1 MKALVN
7 KIIPFSAVDG
17 PGNRTS
23 VFLQGCNINCLYCHN
38 PETRKVCIGCG
49 QCIEA
54 CPSGAL
60 SWNTEDGSRPSAKA
74 GEEKRN
80 SPFLRYDPEKCTL
93 CDTCIH
99 VCRYDAS
106 PRILELTPEETF
118 EKIARQIPFIRGVT
132 VSGGECTLYPEY
144 LTELFTIC
152 KDNGLTTLLDSNGT
166 LDFKM
171 YQGLLAVTDGV
182 MLDIKAFSEEDHKKV
197 TGSSNQKILENA
209 KYLASIGKLFE
220 IRTVIVPGLFDGEA
234 TVREASDMLKPY
246 QSVHKIQY
254 KIIAYRPM
262 GVRKEYAGFPVPDE
276 EYLKKLADI
285 ARYEGMEKI
294 VII

>member
-1 MKALVN
+1 M
-7 KIIPFSAVDG
+7 
-17 PGNRTS
+17 
-23 VFLQGCNINCLYCHN
+23 H
-38 PETRKVCIGCG
+38 
-49 QCIEA
+49 
-54 CPSGAL
+54 
-60 SWNTEDGSRPSAKA
+60 
-74 GEEKRN
+74 
-80 SPFLRYDPEKCTL
+80 
-93 CDTCIH
+93 
-99 VCRYDAS
+99 
-106 PRILELTPEETF
+106 
-118 EKIARQIPFIRGVT
+118 
-132 VSGGECTLYPEY
+132 
-144 LTELFTIC
+144 
-152 KDNGLTTLLDSNGT
+152 
-166 LDFKM
+166 
-171 YQGLLAVTDGV
+171 QGLLAVTDGV

-234 TVREASDMLKPY
+234 TVREASAMLKPY

-285 ARYEGMEKI
+285 ARSEGMEKI